1 MEYVILALALPLVV
15 YALAVTRRERRPPA
29 PTAADAAPAAT
40 AAPVSAPVAGSGLAR
55 RPYPWLV
62 VLALLAAAGVFF
74 SPLFSAESPLGNLAR
89 LVVLSRYGLL
99 TGLLLVGLVP
109 LGLRAAPS
117 LLGALFVLRAWSHL
131 FHVAWMSVL
140 VGAMVVVVCGV
151 EELNAPLRYRVQEL
165 GVPDVG
171 RDLVRAAA
179 VLVLCLPVLLA
190 CLRCTREAALPPQP
204 WRPAPWVAAGLAG
217 LAAGFFLVV
226 LAAAVQPMFLSP
238 NLSAPVFPLQGLG
251 EWAWRQLGSPHY
263 RALYPLGDAVA
274 HLLSAA
280 PGYTRRVEGAPQLA
294 AGHAQ
299 LTLAMAAVL
308 LVYLLHYL
316 VVRARGFR
324 AGHVPRLPAL
334 YDLLFLLLLLGFFF
348 QGAAF
353 ALDLYWVPASLGVAL
368 LALALYWGFNTD
380 HLFSLGWTGAAGGV
394 KAAARPAPP
403 AERPAAPARAAPTL
417 KDVAPAW
424 VRPGERTLVAVAAS
438 GGGIQAAAWTARV
451 LVGLHER
458 YGEPLTRSVRLLSA
472 VSGGSVGAMYC
483 LDAWPPAPGAE
494 WAPPPPAGLPPA
506 DSVCGRAMASSLEA
520 TAWGLVFPDLLRVIA
535 PFLVDKTDD
544 RGTRIEQAWRARLRR
559 PGDRLTDWADRVRA
573 GEMPVP
579 VFNAT
584 VVETGQRFLASPVLG
599 PAPPVTAAAQAR
611 QLLELYPGAE
621 PLVSTM
627 VRLSATFP
635 FVSPICRPEWSGR
648 EPWPEAASYHFADGG
663 YVDNEG
669 MVTLIQWL
677 TALLDRKYLAERPFD
692 RILLL
697 RLMPFPASAPA
708 GASLGRGWFYS
719 TFGPVFALQNVRT
732 ASQQERNDL
741 AVRLF
746 TEAAATQGVEVRA
759 AVLRFELPAA
769 LSPPLSWMLTDPQKA
784 AVDAAWRFLLER
796 DPDRTLAAID
806 GWFPPQ

>member
-1 MEYVILALALPLVV
+1 MEYVILAVSLPLVV
-15 YALAVTRRERRPPA
+15 YALALVRRERPP
-29 PTAADAAPAAT
+29 
-40 AAPVSAPVAGSGLAR
+40 AAPVSAPVVGSGLAR

-62 VLALLAAAGVFF
+62 VLALLSAAGLFF
-74 SPLFSAESPLGNLAR
+74 SPLFTTTSLLGNLAR
-89 LVVLSRYGLL
+89 LMVLCRYGLL

-109 LGLRAAPS
+109 LGLRIAPA
-117 LLGALFVLRAWSHL
+117 LLGGLFVLRARAHL

-140 VGAMVVVVCGV
+140 VGSMVVVVCGV
-151 EELNAPLRYRVQEL
+151 EGLNAPQRYPGVCAL
-165 GVPDVG
+165 GVPEAG

-179 VLVLCLPVLLA
+179 VLVLALPVLLA
-190 CLRCTREAALPPQP
+190 CLRCTREAALPPQS

-217 LAAGFFLVV
+217 VAAGFFLVV
-226 LAAAVQPMFLSP
+226 LCAAVQSMVLSP
-238 NLSAPVFPLQGLG
+238 TASAPVFPLQGLG
-251 EWAWRQLGSPHY
+251 EWAGRQLGSPHT
-263 RALYPLGDAVA
+263 RFFYPLGEAVA
-274 HLLSAA
+274 RLLAAA
-280 PGYTRRVEGAPQLA
+280 PGYTRPTEDGPRLAP
-294 AGHAQ
+294 GHAQ
-299 LTLAMAAVL
+299 LTLAVGTVL
-308 LVYLLHYL
+308 LVYLSYYR
-316 VVRARGFR
+316 VMRASGFR

-334 YDLLFLLLLLGFFF
+334 YDLLLLLLLLGFFF

-368 LALALYWGFNTD
+368 LALALYWGFNSE
-380 HLFSLGWTGAAGGV
+380 HLFSLGWTDGAGGAR
-394 KAAARPAPP
+394 AAASP
-403 AERPAAPARAAPTL
+403 EQSAAPTAAPTL
-417 KDVAPAW
+417 KDVAAAW
-424 VRPGERTLVAVAAS
+424 ARPGERTLVAVAAS

-458 YGEPLTRSVRLLSA
+458 YGDALTRSIRLLSA

-483 LDAWPPAPGAE
+483 LDAWPPGPGAE
-494 WAPPPPAGLPPA
+494 WAAPPPAGVPAA

-535 PFLVDKTDD
+535 PFLVDRSDD
-544 RGTRIEQAWRARLRR
+544 RGTRIEQAWRAGLRR
-559 PGDRLTDWADRVRA
+559 PGVRLSDWADRVRA
-573 GEMPVP
+573 GQMPVP

-599 PAPPVTAAAQAR
+599 PAAPVTAAAQAR
-611 QLLELYPGAE
+611 QLVELYPGAR
-621 PLVSTM
+621 PLLSTV

-669 MVTLIQWL
+669 LVTLVEWL

-697 RLMPFPASAPA
+697 RLVPFPAAAPA
-708 GASLGRGWFYS
+708 GASLNRGWVYS
-719 TFGPVFALQNVRT
+719 TAGPLLTVQNVRA

-746 TEAAATQGVEVRA
+746 TESAATQGVEVRS
-759 AVLRFELPAA
+759 AVLRFELPSA
-769 LSPPLSWMLTDPQKA
+769 LSPPLSWMLTDPQTA
-784 AVDAAWRFLLER
+784 DVDTAWRWLVQH
-796 DPDRTLAAID
+796 DPEQALATID
-806 GWFPPQ
+806 GWFAPRQP

>member
-1 MEYVILALALPLVV
+1 MEYVILVLTLPLVV
-15 YALAVTRRERRPPA
+15 YALLVTFRERRPPA
-29 PTAADAAPAAT
+29 PTAAAAASPAE
-40 AAPVSAPVAGSGLAR
+40 AAPVSAPVRSSGMAR

-62 VLALLAAAGVFF
+62 VGALLAAAAVFF
-74 SPLFSAESPLGNLAR
+74 SPLFTTEAFLGNVVR
-89 LVVLSRYGLL
+89 LMVLSRYGLL

-117 LLGALFVLRAWSHL
+117 LLGNLFVLRAWHHL

-151 EELNAPLRYRVQEL
+151 EELNAPLRYNVHAPA
-165 GVPDVG
+165 VPGVG
-171 RDLVRAAA
+171 RDLIRAAA

-190 CLRCTREAALPPQP
+190 CLRCTREATLPRER
-204 WRPAPWVAAGLAG
+204 WRPVPWVLSGLAG
-217 LAAGFFLVV
+217 LAAGFFLLV
-226 LAAAVQPMFLSP
+226 LAAAVQPMLLSP

-251 EWAWRQLGSPHY
+251 EWAWRQLGSPHTQ
-263 RALYPLGDAVA
+263 AIYPLGDAVTR
-274 HLLSAA
+274 LLASA
-280 PGYTRRVEGAPQLA
+280 PGYTRIVADDGRQLA

-308 LVYLLHYL
+308 LVYLFHYL

-324 AGHVPRLPAL
+324 AGHVSRLPAL
-334 YDLLFLLLLLGFFF
+334 YDVLFLLLLLGFFL

-394 KAAARPAPP
+394 KAAARPAAGRLEGGP
-403 AERPAAPARAAPTL
+403 PTL
-417 KDVAPAW
+417 QDAAAGW
-424 VRPGERTLVAVAAS
+424 ARQGRRTLVAVAAS
-438 GGGIQAAAWTARV
+438 GGGIQAAAWTARA
-451 LVGLHER
+451 LVGLHQR
-458 YGEPLTRSVRLLSA
+458 YGEAFTGSIRLLSA

-483 LDAWPPAPGAE
+483 LDAWPPPAAPGPAGE
-494 WAPPPPAGLPPA
+494 WAPPPPDAVPPD

-520 TAWGLVFPDLLRVIA
+520 TAWGLVFPDLLRVVA
-535 PFLVDKTDD
+535 PFLVDRTDD
-544 RGTRIEQAWRARLRR
+544 RGTRIEQAWRAGLRR
-559 PGDRLTDWADRVRA
+559 PDIRLTDWADAVLR

-599 PAPPVTAAAQAR
+599 PPSPGPAAAQPR
-611 QLLELYPGAE
+611 QLLELYPGAA
-621 PLVSTM
+621 PLVSTA

-635 FVSPICRPEWSGR
+635 FVSPICRPEWSGK
-648 EPWPEAASYHFADGG
+648 EPWPQSASYHFADGG

-677 TALLDRKYLAERPFD
+677 TALLDPAYLAERPFD
-692 RILLL
+692 RILLV
-697 RLMPFPASAPA
+697 RLMPFPSAAPLPA
-708 GASLGRGWFYS
+708 GLGRGWVYS
-719 TFGPVFALQNVRT
+719 TVGPLLAVQNVRT

-741 AVRLF
+741 AVGLF
-746 TEAAATQGVEVRA
+746 TAAARQGVEVRSA
-759 AVLRFELPAA
+759 ELRFELPSA
-769 LSPPLSWMLTDPQKA
+769 LTPPLSWMLTDPQKA
-784 AVDAAWRFLLER
+784 AVDDAWRFLLAH
-796 DPDRTLAAID
+796 DPDGALKTID
-806 GWFPPQ
+806 GWFP